1 MALPPGR
8 PMCYKGRHPTGEKDL
23 CMGIKTH
30 EIAFDFDG
38 VVADTFRLFV
48 QIAKQDFDVDID
60 YEEITEYDFMRV
72 VKLETRYVAEIFETL
87 THRIHELGLL
97 PNTGAS
103 EVLTKIGRNA
113 PPLSVV
119 TARPVKEP
127 VERWFEKHI
136 PALAPASVRVTAT
149 GVSTAKLE
157 ILKSQGTKFFVED
170 RLDTCHLL
178 AAEGITPI
186 IYDQPWNRTGHPFT
200 VVRSWEEI
208 AALIDWD
215 EGM

>member
-1 MALPPGR
+1 
-8 PMCYKGRHPTGEKDL
+8 
-23 CMGIKTH
+23 MGIQTH

-48 QIAKQDFDVDID
+48 DMAKKDYNVDID

-72 VKLETRYVAEIFETL
+72 VKLDYEYVAQIFDVL
-87 THRIHELGLL
+87 THQIHELDLK
-97 PNTGAS
+97 PNTGAG
-103 EVLTKIGRNA
+103 EVLTRLGCSA

-127 VERWFEKHI
+127 VELWFGRHI
-136 PALAPASVRVTAT
+136 PTLQLDQLKITAT

-157 ILKSQGTKFFVED
+157 ILKSQGTKYFVED

-186 IYDQPWNRTGHPFT
+186 IYDQPWNRTSHPYRI
-200 VVRSWEEI
+200 VKNWEEI
-208 AALIDWD
+208 ASLIDWD
-215 EGM
+215 GGS